1 MTSYGEVLTVL
12 TIYFDGEGAEAISGL
27 PTCLEKLLLHLL
39 EGFGLFQD
47 LPTFSV
53 KDRLINILGFM
64 GLMVSAAATHL
75 CHCCIEVVTENM

>member
-12 TIYFDGEGAEAISGL
+12 TMSFNGEGAEAISG
-27 PTCLEKLLLHLL
+27 PPSCLEKLVLHLL

-47 LPTFSV
+47 LQTFSV
-53 KDRLINILGFM
+53 KDRLINILGSM
-64 GLMVSAAATHL
+64 GLIVSATATHL